1 MASCSTAEG
10 IVAKADLVLYFQQ
23 GSASQLAPDLRA
35 KRRKTNLSRANQ
47 MITRHSP
54 NLHAIPWISL
64 YCYSYNIIIIK
75 ATQRAT
81 CIYTEN
87 SCKERGQRMVGGKI
101 MVASKIT
108 AYYSP
113 TCKQNIYLKC
123 KKMFKR
129 FQFWNASSR
138 FNLQIKKKKKKIK
151 NHLFPSLPL
160 LSDFDQRL
168 LLTVLPNI
176 GQSVL
181 HEGSS

>member
-23 GSASQLAPDLRA
+23 GSARQLAPDLRA

-87 SCKERGQRMVGGKI
+87 SCKERRKRMFGGKI

-138 FNLQIKKKKKKIK
+138 FNLQIKKKKKIK

>member
-23 GSASQLAPDLRA
+23 GSARQLVPDLRA

-87 SCKERGQRMVGGKI
+87 SCKERRKRMFGGKI

-123 KKMFKR
+123 KKKCS
-129 FQFWNASSR
+129 NASNSGMHLHVSICR
-138 FNLQIKKKKKKIK
+138 LKKKKKSKTICS
-151 NHLFPSLPL
+151 HPSP
-160 LSDFDQRL
+160 SFQI
-168 LLTVLPNI
+168 LTRDCC
-176 GQSVL
+176 
-181 HEGSS
+181 